1 MILDIII
8 ILPILWGAYEGFKKG
23 FLMEL
28 VGLLAFVLAILIGF
42 KCMDYGLRFVLDYI
56 GDLGKFLPFVGFI
69 LVFGLAF
76 FVLLTSGKLA
86 KKILDYTVFGSF
98 DDIAGAILGI
108 VKWSMPVSM
117 LFWLVARTGI
127 EFPEKMVEESV
138 LYSYFLKAGPYIIQ
152 AFSYIVPFTKDIIY
166 DVADLFTKFV

>member
-1 MILDIII
+1 
-8 ILPILWGAYEGFKKG
+8 
-23 FLMEL
+23 MEL

-86 KKILDYTVFGSF
+86 KKILDYTVFGSP
-98 DDIAGAILGI
+98 DPLGSIRKDLLRCNSRILRVPQAELRILVDERLAAPGRKRWRGGRRDADGASTPGSSPGL
-108 VKWSMPVSM
+108 KRSCPV
-117 LFWLVARTGI
+117 
-127 EFPEKMVEESV
+127 
-138 LYSYFLKAGPYIIQ
+138 
-152 AFSYIVPFTKDIIY
+152 
-166 DVADLFTKFV
+166 